1 MIRLSRRFL
10 HLLTQEIKA
19 GDFLRARFVS
29 ININIVADSACRP
42 QSMNAARDQQVLRE
56 NVIKKCLCIIEQFAR
71 LFANFGVVENRRI
84 TTTQFPRM
92 KERRPIDEF
101 DEIPERDRDFLGS
114 TRVSRAGCAVAPKR
128 TFLHVLS
135 LVRSGTDGKSSR
147 SRDALASTRDGR
159 ATQIARVQAH
169 TEELRFRRDIAAPI
183 DWSAVRARF
192 IEGQQLF
199 FSGLC
204 SVL

>member
-1 MIRLSRRFL
+1 
-10 HLLTQEIKA
+10 
-19 GDFLRARFVS
+19 
-29 ININIVADSACRP
+29 
-42 QSMNAARDQQVLRE
+42 
-56 NVIKKCLCIIEQFAR
+56 
-71 LFANFGVVENRRI
+71 
-84 TTTQFPRM
+84 
-92 KERRPIDEF
+92 
-101 DEIPERDRDFLGS
+101 
-114 TRVSRAGCAVAPKR
+114 
-128 TFLHVLS
+128 
-135 LVRSGTDGKSSR
+135 RSGTDGKSSR

-204 SVL
+204 SVLLTQPFVIFARFLIKRGFEFLVEQGIYHAHRARRVEHVHGAGAIMRRDLHRGVRPAGSCAPIKSGKRNPSRSISCATCTISSSDGVIRPLRPITSACFSRAVSKIFAAGTITPRSTTS

>member
-10 HLLTQEIKA
+10 HLRKQEIKA

-92 KERRPIDEF
+92 KERRPIDES
-101 DEIPERDRDFLGS
+101 DEIPESDREFLWISRLSRD
-114 TRVSRAGCAVAPKR
+114 GCAFSPYR
-128 TFLHVLS
+128 TFLQFMTHTS
-135 LVRSGTDGKSSR
+135 I
-147 SRDALASTRDGR
+147 
-159 ATQIARVQAH
+159 AT
-169 TEELRFRRDIAAPI
+169 TEK
-183 DWSAVRARF
+183 
-192 IEGQQLF
+192 
-199 FSGLC
+199 
-204 SVL
+204 